1 MIYCSRKLRS
11 IMTVKNQNP
20 ALQNLAQQLDGE
32 LHYDHLLRVLYATDA
47 SVYRSL
53 PTAVALPRHT
63 NDIKVLIDFAQRTQ
77 IPLIPRT
84 AGTSLAGQC
93 VGEGIVVDVSKY
105 MNQILELNPEERW
118 VRVQPGVIRDDLN
131 RFLKPYGLFFG
142 PNTSTSNRC
151 MIGGM
156 VGNNSSGTTSI
167 QYGTT
172 RDHVLELHTILSD
185 GSQVVFGQLEASAF
199 AKKLEGETLENRIY
213 RHLAERLQDKQV
225 QKEIVAQFPKAGIH
239 RRNTGY
245 AVDELLPLQP
255 FNPTGA
261 AFNMCRLL
269 AGSEGTLSFTT
280 EIKISLDP
288 LPAPEAIVIAAHF
301 NSIRESMDATLIAMQ
316 YQPSACE
323 LMDKIILDCTKGNRE
338 YQKNRFFVDGDP
350 AAILCVELRSD
361 DLSVTQEQAEALI
374 AHLKAKGLGY
384 AYPMVKDQN
393 IKAVWDLRK
402 AGLGLLSNVPG
413 DAKPVACIEDTAVA
427 LEDLPDYVSDFEQ
440 LMEEYGQR
448 SVFYAHAGAGELH
461 LRPILNLKKKRD
473 RQLFYSITR
482 STAELVKKYGGS
494 LSGEHGDGRVR
505 AAFIPLMLGEKNYA
519 LLKEIKNTWDPQ
531 GIFNPGKI
539 TDAPPMNTSLRYE
552 EEQEDP
558 EISTK
563 FDYTEVGGILRAV
576 EKCNGSGDCR
586 KSAEAGGVMCPSY
599 QATRDEKDTTRA
611 RANALR
617 EFLTRPQRKQKNP
630 FNHPALKEV
639 MDLCMSCKGCTS
651 ECPSNVDMSSIKAE
665 FQYQYFRANGVPL
678 RHRLFA
684 ENASLNSLGAK
695 VSGLTNFVF
704 RQSLTSSLLKRLMG
718 VHPNR
723 KIPAVARQTL
733 RSWYTKNYSKL
744 PPASKS
750 RGKVWFFF
758 DEYTNLLDAQIGI
771 KAVQLLHHLGYEVL
785 ACDHAESGRS
795 HLSKGLLNRAKA
807 LSEANVRTFADKV
820 NDETPLLGV
829 EPSAILGFRD
839 EYPRLVEPKLKEAAK
854 KLGENALMIEEFL
867 KKEMDAGRILP
878 EDFQPKVRHI
888 LLHGHCHQK
897 ALSKVEDAAFLLG
910 FPEGHTVELIPS
922 GCCGMA
928 GSFGYETEHYEVSM
942 KVGELVLFPTI
953 RQTPEEV
960 IIAAAGTSCRHQI
973 FDGTQRQALHP
984 VEILWEI
991 LA

>member
-1 MIYCSRKLRS
+1 
-11 IMTVKNQNP
+11 MTVKNQAP
-20 ALQNLAQQLDGE
+20 ALQQLATQLDGE

-53 PTAVALPRHT
+53 PLAVALPRHAG
-63 NDIKVLIDFAQRTQ
+63 DIKTLIAFAQGTH

-105 MNQILELNPEERW
+105 MNQILEVNAQEGW

-131 RFLKPYGLFFG
+131 RHLKSYGLFFG

-185 GSQVVFGQLEASAF
+185 GSEVVFGALDAPAF
-199 AKKLEGETLENRIY
+199 AKKLKGDQLENKIY
-213 RHLAERLQDKQV
+213 RHLAERLQDQAI
-225 QKEIVAQFPKAGIH
+225 QEEIIKEFPKAGIH

-245 AVDELLPLQP
+245 AVDELLHLQP
-255 FNPTGA
+255 FNPEGE

-269 AGSEGTLSFTT
+269 AGSEGTLAFTT
-280 EIKISLDP
+280 EIKISVDP
-288 LPAPEAIVIAAHF
+288 LPAPEAVVVAAHF
-301 NSIRESMDATLIAMQ
+301 NSIRESMDATLIAMRH
-316 YQPSACE
+316 QPSACE

-338 YQKNRFFVDGDP
+338 YQKNRFFVEGDP
-350 AAILCVELRSD
+350 EAILCVELRST
-361 DLSVTQEQAEALI
+361 DLTDAQGQAETLI
-374 AHLKAKGLGY
+374 AELKALGLGY
-384 AYPMVKDQN
+384 AFPTVTGKQ

-427 LEDLPDYVSDFEQ
+427 LEDLPDYVSEFEQ
-440 LMEEYGQR
+440 MMEDYGQR

-461 LRPILNLKKKRD
+461 LRPILNLKKKKD
-473 RQLFYSITR
+473 RQLFYDITR
-482 STAELVKKYGGS
+482 TTAELVKKYQGS

-519 LLKEIKNTWDPQ
+519 LLKEIKRTWDPT

-552 EEQEDP
+552 EEQIIP
-558 EISTK
+558 EIDTV
-563 FDYTEVGGILRAV
+563 FDYSEEGGILRAV

-599 QATRDEKDTTRA
+599 QATRNEKDTTRA

-617 EFLTRPQRKQKNP
+617 EFLTRHQDKNNNP
-630 FNHPALKEV
+630 FNHPELKEV

-665 FQYQYFRANGVPL
+665 FQYQYFKANGVPL

-695 VSGLTNFVF
+695 VSGLTNFAF
-704 RQSLTSSLLKRLMG
+704 RNPLTSAALKRLMG
-718 VHPNR
+718 VHPKR
-723 KIPAVARQTL
+723 DIPKVARQTVRAWYKKHYHKL
-733 RSWYTKNYSKL
+733 APRSVT
-744 PPASKS
+744 

-758 DEYTNLLDAQIGI
+758 DEYTNLLDAVIGI
-771 KAVQLLHHLGYEVL
+771 KAIELLHYLGYEVM
-785 ACDHAESGRS
+785 ACEHDESGRS
-795 HLSKGLLNRAKA
+795 HLSKGLLDRAKQFA
-807 LSEANVRTFADKV
+807 EKNVRTFADKA
-820 NDETPLLGV
+820 NAETPLLGV
-829 EPSAILGFRD
+829 EPSAILSFRD
-839 EYPRLVEPKLKEAAK
+839 EYPRLVESSLQDQAK
-854 KLGENALMIEEFL
+854 VLGKNALMVEEFL

-878 EDFQPKVRHI
+878 EDFQRKERHI

-897 ALSKVEDAAFLLG
+897 ALSSVQDAAFLLG
-910 FPEGHTVELIPS
+910 FPEGHTVEIIPS

-928 GSFGYETEHYEVSM
+928 GSFGYEKEHYEVSM
-942 KVGELVLFPTI
+942 QVGELVLFPTI
-953 RQTPEEV
+953 RQASEATV
-960 IIAAAGTSCRHQI
+960 IAAAGTSCRHQI
-973 FDGTQRQALHP
+973 KDGTQRQALHP
-984 VEILWEI
+984 VELLWE
-991 LA
+991 LVV